1 MIEIPCGTA
10 ESVRIKDHARGT
22 DADGGTGNSSKEA
35 KTDKETHG
43 EFESSSEI
51 Y

>member
-1 MIEIPCGTA
+1 MIERPCGTA

-22 DADGGTGNSSKEA
+22 DAAEA
-35 KTDKETHG
+35 QVIALEKAKRDKETHG